1 MLIHSHERKVVMPE
15 TQGIFWLASYPKSG
29 NTWFRIVLS
38 KLLKPASHL
47 TVINEMD
54 SILGSP
60 MVANRGWMNKA
71 LGFDSAALNDDD
83 VDKLRPKTYASY
95 AATLKRPVYIKVHD
109 AYTFIDE
116 HQPLFPNEGCLGA
129 IYFIRNPLDVAI
141 SLAHHVQC
149 PLDWSI
155 HMMEQPGF
163 EVPLPG
169 QRDKQLRQKL
179 LSWSLHVESWTLL
192 PDFPVLV
199 LRYEDMLMDPVTSF
213 SKALHFLNLHFTLE
227 EITQAIED
235 SSFEK
240 LQDFERQFGFKEK
253 QNGSFFR
260 KGIAGD
266 WLNTLTETQ
275 AHQLVKQHA
284 AIMQQYGYLDAQGRL
299 PAGPAT
305 TAKIVDP
312 A

>member
-1 MLIHSHERKVVMPE
+1 MPE

-38 KLLKPASHL
+38 QLLQPDSHL
-47 TVINEMD
+47 TLINNMD

-71 LGFDSAALNDDD
+71 LGFDSAELSDDD

-95 AATLKRPVYIKVHD
+95 AAALKRPVYIKVHD

-116 HQPLFPNEGCLGA
+116 HQPLFPSEGCLGA

-141 SLAHHVQC
+141 SMAHHVQC

-155 HMMEQPGF
+155 HMMGHPGF

-179 LSWSLHVESWTLL
+179 LSWSQHVESWTLL

-199 LRYEDMLMDPVTSF
+199 LRYEDMLMDPVSSF
-213 SKALHFLNLHFTLE
+213 SKALHFLNLDFTLE
-227 EITQAIED
+227 KISQAVED

-240 LQDFERQFGFKEK
+240 LQDFERQVGFKEK
-253 QNGSFFR
+253 QNGPFFR

-275 AHQLVKQHA
+275 VNQIVNQHA
-284 AIMQQYGYLDAQGRL
+284 AVMQQYGYLNAQGRL

-305 TAKIVDP
+305 TAKIADP